1 MSNKPSEQEL
11 DELEARY
18 QAWVAS
24 GMGEAQEFEPK
35 GKKIVLSAIAGWGIL
50 IAIGWIAY
58 LFWTRI

>member
-1 MSNKPSEQEL
+1 MNPPTDAEM

-24 GMGEAQEFEPK
+24 GCGEAPEVEPRWK
-35 GKKIVLSAIAGWGIL
+35 QIVLSAIAGWGIL

-58 LFWTRI
+58 LAWGAV